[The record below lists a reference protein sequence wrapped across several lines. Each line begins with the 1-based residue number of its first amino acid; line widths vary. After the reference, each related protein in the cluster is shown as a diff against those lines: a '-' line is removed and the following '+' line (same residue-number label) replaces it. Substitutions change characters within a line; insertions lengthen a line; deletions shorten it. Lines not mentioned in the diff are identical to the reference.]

1 MAQTLYRGPA
11 IGGDYVGS
19 IHARVAVATG
29 NDKTAEVLT
38 LWVLPDTDD
47 GVKPLDAVR
56 AGHDTATCGK
66 CPYRS
71 AAAGGND
78 ECYTREGASQVLSAG
93 AASLARAPDAPVKVP
108 PRVRRARSA
117 AYGDAAA
124 LPLEALQ
131 AWRTMRDELGLAPL
145 GYTHA
150 WRTRPDLMI
159 DRMASVDSEAER
171 LEAKALG
178 WRTFRVRP
186 QGAPL
191 MAGERQCPAVEGV
204 RDNPMDCSKC
214 GGCDGLT
221 RNLRVDFSIENHGTT
236 AKKEHRRRVALERL
250 SLSM

>member
-11 IGGDYVGS
+11 IGGDYVGQ

-38 LWVLPDTDD
+38 LWVLPDVD
-47 GVKPLDAVR
+47 GVKPWDAVK
-56 AGHDTATCGK
+56 AGADAGTCGK
-66 CPYRS
+66 CQWRS
-71 AAAGGND
+71 VASGGLG
-78 ECYTREGASQVLSAG
+78 ECYTHAGASQVLSAG
-93 AASLARAPDAPVKVP
+93 SASLSKAADAPVQVP
-108 PRVRRARSA
+108 KRVRRARSA
-117 AYGDAAA
+117 AFGDAAA

-150 WRTRPDLMI
+150 WRTRPDLKQ
-159 DRMASVDSEAER
+159 DHMASVDTEEER

-191 MAGERQCPAVEGV
+191 MAGERQCPAVAGV
-204 RDNPMDCSKC
+204 RENPMDCDKC

-221 RNLRVDFSIENHGTT
+221 RNLRVDFSIENHGPT
-236 AKKEHRRRVALERL
+236 AKRELRKLVAVERL
-250 SLSM
+250 KLSA